1 MTTFRRTDLL
11 VRTIDG
17 EIVILDKR
25 ACKIHQLNVTASL
38 IWQCCDGNNTADAI
52 AAIIAEHFACQIQTV
67 VDDVRSALRQLE
79 VLGLI
84 ESSSGTLGTGN
95 GAQ

>member
-1 MTTFRRTDLL
+1 VTTFRRTDLL

-25 ACKIHQLNVTASL
+25 ARKIHQLNATASL
-38 IWQCCDGNNTADAI
+38 IWQCCDGNNTADTI
-52 AAIIAEHFACQIQTV
+52 AATIAEHFACQIQTV
-67 VDDVRSALRQLE
+67 VDDVRSTLRQLE

-84 ESSSGTLGTGN
+84 ESSSGTSGTGN
-95 GAQ
+95 GAR